1 MMPRLLLTGA
11 SGRLGAYLLKQ
22 LAADGTWEVV
32 GWSSSRREPRNSH
45 DLVAVDLKDTNV
57 VRAAFKEASPDVV
70 IHAAAISSMAQCAAD
85 PPTAVSVNVDS
96 TRVLA
101 ELARNGRARFVYLST
116 DLVFDG
122 QRGNYVEE
130 DDPRPLSVYG
140 RTKLDGERWVLHAGN
155 GAVVRLA
162 HLYGA
167 SLVLTPTSF
176 DTVRTALER
185 RTPIR
190 LFTDE
195 WRTPLDFVTAA
206 KAIIAIAATEISG
219 IIHLGGPER
228 LSRWDMG
235 VLMAECLGLDPSP
248 LVPDLL
254 ANQSDANTRP
264 RDVSLNS
271 ARCRVLLPAFS
282 FPDFRTAC
290 RSPDHA
296 T

>member
-1 MMPRLLLTGA
+1 MPRLLLTGA
-11 SGRLGAYLLKQ
+11 SGRLGAYLLKE
-22 LAADGTWEVV
+22 LASDDTWEVV
-32 GWSSSRREPRNSH
+32 GWASSTRGLQH
-45 DLVAVDLKDTNV
+45 GQDLVAVDLKNAKA
-57 VRAAFKEASPDVV
+57 VRAAFAAASPDVV

-85 PPTAVSVNVDS
+85 PPAAVSVNVDA
-96 TRVLA
+96 TRALA
-101 ELARNGRARFVYLST
+101 ELAQSRDARFVYLST

-122 QRGNYVEE
+122 LRGNYAEE

-140 RTKLDGERWVLHAGN
+140 RTKLDGERWALHAGR
-155 GAVVRLA
+155 GVVVRLA
-162 HLYGA
+162 HLYGS
-167 SLVLTPTSF
+167 SLVRTATSF
-176 DTVRTALER
+176 DKVRTALER
-185 RTPIR
+185 RTPIP

-206 KAIIAIAATEISG
+206 KAIIAIAATEIG
-219 IIHLGGPER
+219 GGVHLGGPER
-228 LSRWDMG
+228 LSRWEMG

-254 ANQSDANTRP
+254 QNQTDANARP

-271 ARCRVLLPAFS
+271 ARCRALLPTLA

-290 RSPDHA
+290 RSLAHA